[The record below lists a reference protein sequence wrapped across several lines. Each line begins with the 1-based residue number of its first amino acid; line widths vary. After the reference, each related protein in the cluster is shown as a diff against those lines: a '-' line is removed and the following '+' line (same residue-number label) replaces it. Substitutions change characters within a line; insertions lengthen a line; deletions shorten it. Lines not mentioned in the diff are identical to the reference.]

1 MPLNTL
7 QYTRQPFIIKIH
19 LAQMSVVLVLRN
31 LGLKDICRSADK
43 NLSSIFLV
51 IKKKIKVTLKFKTK
65 WLYYN

>member
-1 MPLNTL
+1 
-7 QYTRQPFIIKIH
+7 
-19 LAQMSVVLVLRN
+19 MSVVLVLRN